1 MRNIRPCSGVIGI
14 DELVECHTFFCVIN
28 GGSLTP
34 DELTVDK
41 EVTFLN
47 SGFTQSFSLVKTW
60 YIMSYLKTD
69 VMPKSSFY

>member
-34 DELTVDK
+34 DELTVRQGGNIF
-41 EVTFLN
+41 EFR
-47 SGFTQSFSLVKTW
+47 
-60 YIMSYLKTD
+60 
-69 VMPKSSFY
+69 FYPVL